1 MRRLVLLAAA
11 LLAAGCGSAEE
22 QAGPAVTTTSSA
34 PLPATTEATP
44 PPAPSEP
51 TPPPAGTTWIS
62 VYFLRDGRIAAA
74 HRDVP
79 ATRALA
85 RAALEALAAGP
96 SEEERRAGLTTSV
109 PRKLEIERLIVG
121 DGAARVDF
129 AGEEC
134 PSIAQIVYT
143 LTQFPSVRRVTGNC
157 IPRSAYAG
165 GLTRAALGDLT
176 PPILVEA
183 PTLGEEARSPLR
195 ITGSANTFEA
205 TFVVTVVDADGSVVA
220 EQVVTA
226 TSGSGDRGTFDV
238 SVPFDVDR
246 PGEGALLAYERSA
259 EDGSQLHLVEIP
271 LRLIP

>member
-1 MRRLVLLAAA
+1 MRRLVLVAAA
-11 LLAAGCGSAEE
+11 LLAAGCGSAGK
-22 QAGPAVTTTSSA
+22 QAGPAGTTTSA
-34 PLPATTEATP
+34 TLPATTEPTP

-51 TPPPAGTTWIS
+51 TPPPAGTTRIS

-79 ATRALA
+79 ATRAVA
-85 RAALEALAAGP
+85 RGALEALAAGP

-109 PRKLEIERLIVG
+109 PRQLEIERLIVE

-165 GLTRAALGDLT
+165 GLARAALEELT

-205 TFVVTVVDADGSVVA
+205 TFVVNVVDADGSVVA

-226 TSGSGDRGTFDV
+226 TSDSGDRGTFDV

-271 LRLIP
+271 LDLVP